1 MSNASETKGRP
12 LTLPERV
19 MHQDGRVPIAIVLPV
34 EIQGRLFEERLHAAL
49 AGLQA
54 KHLLLRCLIEYKD
67 GRPWFEVQDA
77 PPPIPLRIL
86 ARRNADDWV
95 RECGNEE
102 ARLFDAGAPLVRL
115 TWLRGEEAS
124 ELLLTCHHCL
134 CDGASVVTLLREL
147 LLLHDA
153 PEHDIG
159 RDDSLHSYAELLPDA
174 VLQDR
179 GLQRRIRWLAALLRL
194 VIRLFPAGRALT
206 YSSRYTLRWTLDQSR
221 LQALNQRCDAE
232 GISVFGALSVA
243 FILGFRGVCGARGVK
258 KFTVPVDARKFLPKL
273 QADHLFLI
281 APTIDVTLETPKKA
295 DDVTETGF
303 WQLGRALKADMWQK
317 IGRLGAK
324 FYRHLLGMEYLH
336 AVYARMIALAA
347 SRPAACNVSLSYL
360 GRLDLAQ
367 ERRDFRIVA
376 VHSPSAALTPAPLI
390 IISRFAGSLD
400 FSFIAD
406 EQCLPRAQ
414 AIAIRDMA
422 MKILRDSAQL
432 PADTESRAEPAT
444 AAPSLPMPMEAT
456 A

>member
-1 MSNASETKGRP
+1 MRRP

-19 MHQDGRVPIAIVLPV
+19 MYQDGRVPIAIVLPI
-34 EIQGRLFEERLHAAL
+34 EIHGQLSEERLHNAL

-54 KHLLLRCLIEYKD
+54 KHLLLRCLIQYKD
-67 GRPWFEVQDA
+67 GRPWFEAQES

-86 ARRNADDWV
+86 ARKNSDDWV

-115 TWLRGEEAS
+115 TWLRGEDAS

-147 LLLHDA
+147 LLLHDT

-159 RDDSLHSYAELLPDA
+159 RDDSLHTYAELLPDT

-194 VIRLFPAGRALT
+194 VIRLFPSGRAQA
-206 YSSRYTLRWTLDQSR
+206 YNNRYTLRWTLDQST
-221 LQALNQRCDAE
+221 LQALTRRCDAE

-243 FILGFRGVCGARGVK
+243 LILGFRDVCGARGVK

-281 APTIDVTLETPKKA
+281 APTIDVTLETPEA
-295 DDVTETGF
+295 DKITEAGF
-303 WQLGRALKADMWQK
+303 WHLGRALKADMWQK

-336 AVYARMIALAA
+336 AVYAKMIALAA

-360 GRLDLAQ
+360 GRLDMAQ
-367 ERRDFRIVA
+367 DRRDFRIVA
-376 VHSPSAALTPAPLI
+376 VHSPSAALTPAPLV

-400 FSFIAD
+400 FSFVAD
-406 EQCLPRAQ
+406 EQCLPRSQ
-414 AIAIRDMA
+414 AVAIRDTA
-422 MKILRDSAQL
+422 MKILHDCAQL
-432 PADTESRAEPAT
+432 PAEAESRIEPAAT
-444 AAPSLPMPMEAT
+444 PSLPVPMEVT

>member
-1 MSNASETKGRP
+1 MKRP
-12 LTLPERV
+12 FTLPERV
-19 MHQDGRVPIAIVLPV
+19 MYQDGRVPIAIVLPI
-34 EIQGRLFEERLHAAL
+34 EIRGQLSEERLQNAL

-67 GRPWFEVQDA
+67 GHPWFEVQES

-102 ARLFDAGAPLVRL
+102 AHLFDTGAPLVRL
-115 TWLRGEEAS
+115 TWLRGEDAS

-134 CDGASVVTLLREL
+134 CDGASVLTLLREL

-153 PEHDIG
+153 PGHDIG
-159 RDDSLHSYAELLPDA
+159 RDDSLHTYAELLPDA

-194 VIRLFPAGRALT
+194 VIRLFPSGRALT
-206 YSSRYTLRWTLDQSR
+206 YRDRYTLRWTLDPPA
-221 LQALNQRCDAE
+221 LQALSQRCDAE
-232 GISVFGALSVA
+232 GVSVFGALSVA

-281 APTIDVTLETPKKA
+281 APTIDVTLETPGAGNIAEA
-295 DDVTETGF
+295 DF
-303 WQLGRALKADMWQK
+303 WRLGRALKADIWQK

-336 AVYARMIALAA
+336 VVYTKMIALAA
-347 SRPAACNVSLSYL
+347 SRPAARNVSLSYL
-360 GRLDLAQ
+360 GRMDLAQ
-367 ERRDFRIVA
+367 EYRDFRIVA
-376 VHSPSAALTPAPLI
+376 AHSPAAALTPAPLV

-400 FSFIAD
+400 VSFIAD
-406 EQCLPRAQ
+406 EKCLPRSQ
-414 AIAIRDMA
+414 ATAIRDTA
-422 MKILRDSAQL
+422 MQILRDCAQL
-432 PADTESRAEPAT
+432 PAEAGPRTEPVAT
-444 AAPSLPMPMEAT
+444 TSPLSVSGSVPMEAT